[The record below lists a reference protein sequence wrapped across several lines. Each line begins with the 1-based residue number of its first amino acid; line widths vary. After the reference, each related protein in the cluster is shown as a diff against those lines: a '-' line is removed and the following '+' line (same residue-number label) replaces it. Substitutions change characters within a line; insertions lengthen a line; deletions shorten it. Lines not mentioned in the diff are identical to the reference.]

1 MGIALIVLFLVL
13 VGPGR
18 ACLGRRLENRRARA
32 QAAGLLNVFGRT
44 PMAVRQAV
52 RGRDQI
58 VIRRAR
64 DDDHGAV
71 ALLAGLTEQPA
82 PPAPLVLAEADGML
96 VAAVS
101 TSTGA
106 VVSDPFVATHD
117 VVALLRLRAAQLDR
131 AA

>member
-1 MGIALIVLFLVL
+1 MS
-13 VGPGR
+13 
-18 ACLGRRLENRRARA
+18 
-32 QAAGLLNVFGRT
+32 VFGRVPT
-44 PMAVRQAV
+44 AVRQAV
-52 RGRDQI
+52 HGREQI

-64 DDDHGAV
+64 STDQRAV
-71 ALLAGLTEQPA
+71 AQLAELADRPA
-82 PPAPLVLAEADGML
+82 PPAPVVLAEADGML

-117 VVALLRLRAAQLDR
+117 VVALLRLRATQLDR